1 MTTNIVLIFAL
12 NGPFFSSCIWQQA
25 LVRYVIFVGGARLS
39 YLVPTENCYFSQS
52 LRQTQIIIL
61 EILNVLLWL

>member
-1 MTTNIVLIFAL
+1 MSTDVALIFAL
-12 NGPFFSSCIWQQA
+12 NSPFFSSCIWQRT